1 MKVKELINITS
12 PETFIRLYKI
22 NASVYFCYENLS
34 ESDKLEINEKE
45 VVEQEIKDVYELNIY
60 YK

>member
-1 MKVKELINITS
+1 MKIKELINITS
-12 PETFIRLYKI
+12 PETFITIYKI
-22 NASVYFCYENLS
+22 NTNLHFYYDDLS

-45 VVEQEIKDVYELNIY
+45 VIEQEIQDICELNIY